1 MPVDPRLN
9 CAAEICCSP
18 TLTDGAGK
26 ARESRKNIL
35 ADLGAGDDL
44 AWEMADAMKAQGLC
58 FMPQALADT
67 IREVAFPDGS
77 LRLEPF
83 MEIPGEPTG

>member
-9 CAAEICCSP
+9 CAAEICCNP

-35 ADLGAGDDL
+35 VDLGLGTTDAYTV
-44 AWEMADAMKAQGLC
+44 ADAMKAQGLC

-67 IREVAFPDGS
+67 IRGVAFP
-77 LRLEPF
+77 E
-83 MEIPGEPTG
+83 